1 VTDIRASSSAGTP
14 SRQPAAL
21 SASAAE
27 ARTAQ
32 VFQTGPTNALALW
45 ATVLGSS
52 VAMIDMTVINV
63 ALPAIAQGLQAD
75 AAGVQWTVNAFMLP
89 LSALVLV
96 GGALADATGRKRIFM
111 IGLLLFTLASL
122 GCALAPNLGWLI
134 AARVGQGVGAALL
147 TPASLAI
154 LGADFEGEARAKAI
168 GTWAAASAV
177 AVGAGPIVGGWLVDG
192 FGWRWVFAL
201 IVPPAAAAML
211 LALVGVRGGRD
222 PEASSPDWV
231 GGALATVGLGL
242 LVWGLTLATTGGDHG
257 LAYAVGGLAF
267 GALFLWWEKRL
278 GDGAMVPLALF
289 GTTRFTALTAL
300 TFLLYAALSGV
311 LLLLPYLLISTGWSA
326 TAAGTALLP
335 LPVIMATGSRAAG
348 AMAERVGAHWLLA
361 AGSVIT
367 GIGFAVMLMIPNTE
381 IDFLR
386 HVLPAMSL
394 VGIGMTMAVAPLT
407 TAVIAAADQHHAG
420 AASGV
425 NSATARIGGMV
436 AVSLIGLVLT
446 GGGSGVSIEAFH
458 AAVLVAAGVSVLA
471 GIAGWL
477 SAAPE

>member
-1 VTDIRASSSAGTP
+1 MSEIRSTEA
-14 SRQPAAL
+14 
-21 SASAAE
+21 ASALAE
-27 ARTAQ
+27 SNGESQ
-32 VFQTGPTNALALW
+32 PEGGPFADRPPKGALALW

-63 ALPAIAQGLQAD
+63 ALPAIAQGLEAN

-96 GGALADATGRKRIFM
+96 GGALADSTGRKRIFM
-111 IGLLLFTLASL
+111 IGLLLFTLASV
-122 GCALAPNLGWLI
+122 GCALAPTLGWLI
-134 AARVGQGVGAALL
+134 AARVAQGFGAALL

-177 AVGAGPIVGGWLVDG
+177 AVGAGPIVGGWLVDA

-201 IVPPAAAAML
+201 IVPPAAAAMI
-211 LALVGVRGGRD
+211 LAAAGVKGGRD
-222 PEASSPDWV
+222 PEAPSPDWV
-231 GGALATVGLGL
+231 GGALASAGLGL
-242 LVWGLTLATTGGDHG
+242 LIWGLTLATSGGDYG
-257 LAYAVGGLAF
+257 PAYAIGGLVF
-267 GALFLWWEKRL
+267 GALFLWWEQRL

-289 GTTRFTALTAL
+289 GTARFTALTVL

-311 LLLLPYLLISTGWSA
+311 LLLLPYLLISTGWAA
-326 TAAGTALLP
+326 TSAGTALLP
-335 LPVIMATGSRAAG
+335 LPVIMAAGSRAAG
-348 AMAERVGAHWLLA
+348 AIAERVGAHWLLA
-361 AGSVIT
+361 TGSVVT
-367 GIGFAVMLMIPNTE
+367 GVGFAAMRMIPGTE
-381 IDFLR
+381 IDFVM

-407 TAVIAAADQHHAG
+407 TAAIAAADQHHAG

-458 AAVLVAAGVSVLA
+458 TAVLAAAAVSIIAGV
-471 GIAGWL
+471 AGWL